1 MNFSFSL
8 SDHELVWKYVDWVLS
23 KDPEAGVQV
32 NIQCL
37 IPCLHQGENII
48 SCHNSCSNSLYYF
61 CVWVN

>member
-32 NIQCL
+32 NI
-37 IPCLHQGENII
+37 PVFNIMFT
-48 SCHNSCSNSLYYF
+48 SR
-61 CVWVN
+61 